1 MKTRTAHPLS
11 ASGCAVIALLFVVGA
26 PRAQHAVSANGNAKS
41 GIPAAAQTA
50 PRQGEADAAARSAA
64 LRGIWESDAWSGVE
78 ESGRPVG
85 GIAAVNAKTRL
96 SMHPPYNEEW
106 EAKYQAAAK
115 DKAKL
120 AAIGTTMK
128 VCSFAF
134 PAAMESPSLFQI
146 LVTAEETLFVFATP
160 EVRHIY
166 TDGRGHPGPDD
177 LWSTPMGDSIG
188 HWEGTTLVVETI
200 ARRADKPL
208 RISSPMTLLSD
219 QARFTERFRRV
230 SDTELEDE
238 MTVEDP
244 VALARP
250 WVMTLKFR
258 KVTDLDRL
266 PPHDCSENDRNPVV
280 DGKLTITP
288 P

>member
-1 MKTRTAHPLS
+1 LLIALSTAH
-11 ASGCAVIALLFVVGA
+11 ADD
-26 PRAQHAVSANGNAKS
+26 RAN
-41 GIPAAAQTA
+41 
-50 PRQGEADAAARSAA
+50 A
-64 LRGIWESDAWSGVE
+64 LRGIWESEAWSGVE

-85 GIAAVNAKTRL
+85 GIAAVNARSTL

-106 EAKYQAAAK
+106 EAKYQAATK

-120 AAIGTTMK
+120 AAIGATMK

-134 PAAMESPSLFQI
+134 PGAMESPALFQI
-146 LVTAEETLFVFATP
+146 LVTPEETLFVFATP
-160 EVRHIY
+160 EVRHVY
-166 TDGRGHPGPDD
+166 TDGRGHPAPDD
-177 LWSTPMGDSIG
+177 VWATPMGDSVG

-208 RISSPMTLLSD
+208 RFSSPMTLLSD

-230 SDTELEDE
+230 SDSVLEDE

-288 P
+288 PQEK

>member
-1 MKTRTAHPLS
+1 MKA
-11 ASGCAVIALLFVVGA
+11 AALLLIGA
-26 PRAQHAVSANGNAKS
+26 TLSTAQA
-41 GIPAAAQTA
+41 A
-50 PRQGEADAAARSAA
+50 PRQGEADAAANAA
-64 LRGIWESDAWSGVE
+64 SLRGIWESEAWSGVNE
-78 ESGRPVG
+78 GGRPAG
-85 GIAAVNAKTRL
+85 GIAAVNAKSTL
-96 SMHPPYNEEW
+96 TMHPPYNEEW
-106 EAKYQAAAK
+106 EAKYQAVAK
-115 DKAKL
+115 DKARL

-134 PAAMESPSLFQI
+134 PGAMESPALFQI
-146 LVTAEETLFVFATP
+146 LVTPEETLFVFATP

-166 TDGRGHPGPDD
+166 TDGRGHPAADD
-177 LWSTPMGDSIG
+177 VWPTPMGDSIG

-230 SDTELEDE
+230 SDTVLEDE

>member
-1 MKTRTAHPLS
+1 MKTAALLSIALALS
-11 ASGCAVIALLFVVGA
+11 A
-26 PRAQHAVSANGNAKS
+26 AQA
-41 GIPAAAQTA
+41 A
-50 PRQGEADAAARSAA
+50 PRQGESDAAANAA
-64 LRGIWESDAWSGVE
+64 SLRGIWESEAWAGVN
-78 ESGRPVG
+78 ESGRPPG
-85 GIAAVNAKTRL
+85 GIKEVTAKSTL
-96 SMHPPYNEEW
+96 SMHPPYNAEW
-106 EAKYQAAAK
+106 EARYQAAAK

-120 AAIGTTMK
+120 EAIGKTMK

-134 PAAMESPSLFQI
+134 PGAMESPAMFEI
-146 LVTAEETLFVFATP
+146 VVTPEQTLFLFMTP

-166 TDGRGHPGPDD
+166 TDGRSHPAADD
-177 LWSTPMGDSIG
+177 VWPTAMGDSIG

-208 RISSPMTLLSD
+208 RSSSPMTLLSD

-230 SDTELEDE
+230 SETVLEDE

-244 VALARP
+244 VALAKP

-258 KVTDLDRL
+258 KVTDLDRM

>member
-1 MKTRTAHPLS
+1 
-11 ASGCAVIALLFVVGA
+11 
-26 PRAQHAVSANGNAKS
+26 
-41 GIPAAAQTA
+41 
-50 PRQGEADAAARSAA
+50 
-64 LRGIWESDAWSGVE
+64 
-78 ESGRPVG
+78 
-85 GIAAVNAKTRL
+85 
-96 SMHPPYNEEW
+96 
-106 EAKYQAAAK
+106 
-115 DKAKL
+115 
-120 AAIGTTMK
+120 
-128 VCSFAF
+128 
-134 PAAMESPSLFQI
+134 
-146 LVTAEETLFVFATP
+146 
-160 EVRHIY
+160 
-166 TDGRGHPGPDD
+166 
-177 LWSTPMGDSIG
+177 
-188 HWEGTTLVVETI
+188 VETI

-238 MTVEDP
+238 MTVEEP